1 MTRATHGRA
10 GGTYRP
16 CVDLRLIDNRPVVV
30 RPIRPED
37 KALLQ
42 TGLRMAS
49 PESIRRRFLAPK
61 PRFTGA
67 ELRYLTE
74 VDFASHFA
82 LVAVAADDPAC
93 LLAVGRWVCLP
104 DDPATAEVAI
114 IVADS
119 VQRQGL
125 GTELALALADAA
137 RERGV
142 LRLTATMLADNLP
155 AHRLLQ
161 RMSARLTV
169 EPHGAANHALLE
181 LAA

>member
-1 MTRATHGRA
+1 MTRPTHRRA
-10 GGTYRP
+10 GRIYRP
-16 CVDLRLIDNRPVVV
+16 SVDLRLAEDRPVIV

-42 TGLRMAS
+42 AGLRMAS

-61 PRFTGA
+61 PRLTGA

-74 VDFASHFA
+74 VDSSSHYA
-82 LVAVAADDPAC
+82 LVAVAADDPGC
-93 LLAVGRWVCLP
+93 LLAVGRWVRDAHEP
-104 DDPATAEVAI
+104 DAAEVAI
-114 IVADS
+114 IVGDA

-125 GTELALALADAA
+125 RTHLALALADAA

-142 LRLTATMLADNLP
+142 RRLTATMLADNLP
-155 AHRLLQ
+155 AHRLLR
-161 RMSARLTV
+161 RMSARLTL
-169 EPHGAANHALLE
+169 EPQGTAHQALLE